1 MKILLLEDDLELCKN
16 IKISLEKENYMVDCC
31 NDGETAML
39 YALNTDYAYDL
50 AIVDRML
57 PIIDGLTIIKSMR
70 RKGISIPILIITAMS
85 TLDNRVEG
93 LDGGADDYLVK
104 PFHIKELLARVR
116 ALTRRPANIQL
127 SSKLEYGD
135 LTFDKDSRTLSTPV
149 NSILLTSKE
158 TELTFVFMQNPET
171 LCAFMDNAIQHSK
184 NNSLIEIEVIATE
197 KNIAFSVADHGQGI
211 SDEDK
216 QYIFDRFYSGDKSHM
231 NKSNFGLGLSIAKE
245 LTQMLNGIITI
256 NDTAGGGAT
265 FTVKFPLK

>member
-127 SSKLEYGD
+127 SSK
-135 LTFDKDSRTLSTPV
+135 STPV

-171 LCAFMDNAIQHSK
+171 LFSREQ
-184 NNSLIEIEVIATE
+184 LILKIWGSSSEVETG
-197 KNIAFSVADHGQGI
+197 NVDSYI
-211 SDEDK
+211 SFLRK
-216 QYIFDRFYSGDKSHM
+216 R
-231 NKSNFGLGLSIAKE
+231 LKE
-245 LTQMLNGIITI
+245 LKSSCKIT
-256 NDTAGGGAT
+256 TVYGAGYKLEKKT
-265 FTVKFPLK
+265 C